1 MRPRVRVR
9 LLELDRLVASLV
21 VDVEVGV
28 GTVLATAHR
37 PVNDE
42 EGQLAAPGRVVE
54 DAADVCILRWVP
66 GCRIRRLATAVAMLA
81 FAALQT
87 GGAGKKVRP
96 QQSGLEQHPG
106 R

>member
-1 MRPRVRVR
+1 MCPRVRIR
-9 LLELDRLVASLV
+9 LLELDGLVASLV

-28 GTVLATAHR
+28 GAVLAAAHR
-37 PVNDE
+37 PVDDE
-42 EGQLAAPGRVVE
+42 EGQLAAPGVVE
-54 DAADVCILRWVP
+54 DAADVCILRGVP

-81 FAALQT
+81 FAALQAS
-87 GGAGKKVRP
+87 GAGKKVHP